1 MPSSPPPEP
10 EGIVAFNVELKAKFL
25 QYLATKPPTTPT

>member
-1 MPSSPPPEP
+1 MPSLLPLKL
-10 EGIVAFNVELKAKFL
+10 EGVVLFNIELKAKFL